1 MYSQGYGVTK
11 NQLESLRLFRLA
23 AEQGDMQAQGFLGLY
38 YANGGE
44 GFKADPKESLKWYR
58 LAAAQGNPNAQY
70 ALGLMYEYGNNV
82 AEDINIAINWFQLAA
97 TNGNILASNH
107 LKLLKKPT
115 HSNPKPIVEK
125 IKLTP
130 AVPQNDPLNIRN

>member
-1 MYSQGYGVTK
+1 MCDSKIDYEKLS
-11 NQLESLRLFRLA
+11 
-23 AEQGDMQAQGFLGLY
+23 
-38 YANGGE
+38 YAIKLLSIE
-44 GFKADPKESLKWYR
+44 DKIEF
-58 LAAAQGNPNAQY
+58 
-70 ALGLMYEYGNNV
+70 GLMYEYGNNV